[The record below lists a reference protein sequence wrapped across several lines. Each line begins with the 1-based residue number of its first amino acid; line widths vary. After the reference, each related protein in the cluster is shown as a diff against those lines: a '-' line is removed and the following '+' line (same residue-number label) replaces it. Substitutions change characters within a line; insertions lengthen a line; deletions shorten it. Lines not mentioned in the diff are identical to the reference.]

1 MFNTSELILSVLLAL
16 IVGFILGAL
25 LICGNN
31 FVIPYDQ
38 AKGAY
43 IQLDNGTLWKK
54 Q

>member
-1 MFNTSELILSVLLAL
+1 MFKMSELILSVLLAL
-16 IVGFILGAL
+16 IVGFIIGAL
-25 LICGNN
+25 LMCKAG

-38 AKGAY
+38 AKGMY